1 MKTKIIFFDI
11 DGTLIDM
18 KKKKISEKTLEA
30 LEKLK
35 KNNIK
40 ICIATGRPPM
50 QVPHFNNIKFDAY
63 LTYNGSYCFNE
74 EGTIFSRPLQ
84 KDDVYTI
91 INNAKSIERTV
102 SLATK
107 SRLAANG
114 KDIDL
119 QEYYAF
125 SGIDI
130 EVASDFNEIA
140 KYEDIYQIM
149 MGCRKKD
156 YESILKDVKEAQIT
170 AWWDRAVDI
179 IPLNCGKGRAVN
191 KILDYYH
198 FAREEAMAFGDGNN
212 DIEMLK
218 AVGTGVAMQNAS
230 SDLKAIATNICDDVA
245 NDGICSYCLAKK
257 LI

>member
-18 KKKKISEKTLEA
+18 KKKRISEKTLEA

-40 ICIATGRPPM
+40 ICIATGRSPM
-50 QVPHFNNIKFDAY
+50 QVPHFDNIEFDAY
-63 LTYNGSYCFNE
+63 LTYNGSYCFNKKT
-74 EGTIFSRPLQ
+74 TIFSHPLL

-91 INNAKSIERTV
+91 INNAKSINRPV
-102 SLATK
+102 SLVTRT
-107 SRLAANG
+107 RLAVNG
-114 KDIDL
+114 IDIDL
-119 QEYYAF
+119 QDYYAF
-125 SGIDI
+125 SNSIL
-130 EVASDFNEIA
+130 EVSNDFDEVV
-140 KYEDIYQIM
+140 KTEDIYQIM

-156 YESILKDVKEAQIT
+156 YVSILKDVKEAQIT

-191 KILDYYH
+191 EILNYYH
-198 FAREEAMAFGDGNN
+198 LTKEEAMAFGDGNN

-218 AVGTGVAMQNAS
+218 AVGIGVAMQNAS
-230 SDLKAIATNICDDVA
+230 SDLKAIADDICNDVA
-245 NDGICSYCLAKK
+245 NNGIYSYCLAKS